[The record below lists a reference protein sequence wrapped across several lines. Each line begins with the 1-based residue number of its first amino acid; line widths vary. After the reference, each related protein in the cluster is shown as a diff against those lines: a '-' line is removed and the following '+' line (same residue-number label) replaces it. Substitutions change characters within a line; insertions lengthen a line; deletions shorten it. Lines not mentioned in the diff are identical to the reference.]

1 MGAKAGAYVDS
12 RHSRESPRGLS
23 KEPGGHPRSGA
34 GPVAVAAVL
43 LTMVSASVGPFLV
56 GSISVQI
63 GRDIS
68 FTPADVGL
76 AVAGYY
82 LVSAVL
88 SPFAGRFVA
97 ALGPATSLRLASAG
111 STVGL
116 VMIALAPSSEWIL
129 VALTLLGMPNSLV
142 QPSSN
147 QVLSQVADP
156 RLRGLSFG
164 LVQAAIPVSTLLS
177 GMLLAMVGDSSSWR
191 PALWAVAVLTLS
203 GQLLIGRVA
212 VSTPVSAQSRTQ
224 TAPRRLTGGPPLM
237 VAMVVGALLASAAAT
252 SLPSFVAVTGEQH
265 EFSPTVIATAQVTGS
280 LACITVR
287 ILAAW
292 RGGMARGP
300 GMLGTVATLLL
311 VGSGGYLLLAWS
323 GTPWAF
329 ALGVTVAYAFGW
341 GWNGLFNLSVS
352 RVRPTRIAASTGM
365 TQGGVYL
372 GGMCGPPLF
381 AAVVARNG
389 YGPGWL
395 VIAIGALASSLAIAY
410 ATRRWLTQG
419 EREHERVG
427 QPG

>member
-1 MGAKAGAYVDS
+1 MN
-12 RHSRESPRGLS
+12 
-23 KEPGGHPRSGA
+23 SGPTTGSA
-34 GPVAVAAVL
+34 GPGAVAAVL
-43 LTMVSASVGPFLV
+43 VTMVSASIAPFLV

-68 FTPADVGL
+68 FTPADLGL

-97 ALGPATSLRLASAG
+97 VLGPAASLRLASAG
-111 STVGL
+111 STLGL
-116 VMIALAPSSEWIL
+116 VMVALAGSAGWIL
-129 VALTLLGMPNSLV
+129 IALTLLGVPNSLV

-147 QVLSQVADP
+147 QVLARVADP

-177 GMLLAMVGDSSSWR
+177 GVLLALVGDSASWR
-191 PALWAVAVLTLS
+191 PALWAVATLTLG
-203 GQLLIGRVA
+203 GQLLIARVVVTA
-212 VSTPVSAQSRTQ
+212 SATTQSAAETRKT
-224 TAPRRLTGGPPLM
+224 RLPGGPPLM
-237 VAMVVGALLASAAAT
+237 AAMVIGALLASGAAT
-252 SLPSFVAVTGEQH
+252 ALPAFVAVTGEH
-265 EFSPTVIATAQVTGS
+265 HAFSPGLIASAQITGS
-280 LACITVR
+280 LVCILIR

-300 GMLGTVATLLL
+300 GMLGAVATLLFL
-311 VGSGGYLLLAWS
+311 GCGGYLLLAWS
-323 GTPWAF
+323 GAPWAF
-329 ALGVTVAYAFGW
+329 AMGVIVAYAFGW

-352 RVRPTRIAASTGM
+352 RVRPTRIPASTGL

-372 GGMCGPPLF
+372 GGMCGAPLF
-381 AAVVARNG
+381 AAIAARNG
-389 YGPGWL
+389 YGTSWT

-410 ATRRWLTQG
+410 ATQRWLREG